1 MAYIGIV
8 AGSNLASKLGRE
20 VARMAGVLAGTTIL
34 AFSLVLFLIPNKI
47 APGGVSGLAT
57 VIFHLT
63 NVSVG
68 LVMLAIN
75 IPLFLIGI
83 RRLGFNFGLRTI
95 VATVFLSIVVD
106 ILQRYLSPVT
116 HDPLLAALYGGII
129 MGIGLGLAINNGGTT
144 GGTDLAAVLLHK
156 YLKLSVGT
164 TLLIIDAIVIAV
176 AGLFFNLELAM
187 YSALTLFISTKV
199 LDLMQE
205 GWHYARAV
213 YIISDKSD
221 NIAREIMSKLD
232 RGVTG
237 FYGKGMFSGEDKN
250 ILYVIC
256 SRAEIS
262 SLKDLVSAIDP
273 DAFMVIGEAT
283 EVLGEGF
290 RRYKSLND

>member
-1 MAYIGIV
+1 
-8 AGSNLASKLGRE
+8 
-20 VARMAGVLAGTTIL
+20 MAGVLAGTTIL
-34 AFSLVLFLIPNKI
+34 ALSLVLFLIPNKI

-63 NVSVG
+63 NLSVG
-68 LVMLAIN
+68 LIMLAIN

-83 RRLGFNFGLRTI
+83 RRLGFHFGLRTI
-95 VATVFLSIVVD
+95 VATVFLSLLVD

-164 TLLIIDAIVIAV
+164 TLLILDAIVIAV

-213 YIISDKSD
+213 YIISDKS
-221 NIAREIMSKLD
+221 NKIAQEIMSKLD

-290 RRYKSLND
+290 RRYKSPND

>member
-1 MAYIGIV
+1 
-8 AGSNLASKLGRE
+8 
-20 VARMAGVLAGTTIL
+20 MAGVLAGTTIL
-34 AFSLVLFLIPNKI
+34 ALSLVLFLIPNKI

-63 NVSVG
+63 NLSVG
-68 LVMLAIN
+68 LIMLAIN

-83 RRLGFNFGLRTI
+83 RRLGFHFGLRTI
-95 VATVFLSIVVD
+95 VATVFLSLLVD

-164 TLLIIDAIVIAV
+164 TLLILDAIVIAV

-213 YIISDKSD
+213 YIISDKS
-221 NIAREIMSKLD
+221 NKIAQ
-232 RGVTG
+232 
-237 FYGKGMFSGEDKN
+237 
-250 ILYVIC
+250 
-256 SRAEIS
+256 
-262 SLKDLVSAIDP
+262 
-273 DAFMVIGEAT
+273 
-283 EVLGEGF
+283 EV
-290 RRYKSLND
+290 

>member
-1 MAYIGIV
+1 MA
-8 AGSNLASKLGRE
+8 SRLGRE
-20 VARMAGVLAGTTIL
+20 IVRMAGVLAGTTIL
-34 AFSLVLFLIPNKI
+34 ALSLVLFLVPNKI

-57 VIFHLT
+57 VIYHLT
-63 NVSVG
+63 DVSVG
-68 LVMLAIN
+68 LIMLAIN

-83 RRLGFNFGLRTI
+83 KHLGFIFGLRTI
-95 VATVFLSIVVD
+95 VATVYLSVLVD
-106 ILQRYLSPVT
+106 ILQKYLSPVT
-116 HDPLLAALYGGII
+116 HDPLLATLYGGII

-164 TLLIIDAIVIAV
+164 TLLILDAIVIFI

-187 YSALTLFISTKV
+187 YSALTLFISTKL

-205 GWHYARAV
+205 GWHYARAA
-213 YIISDKSD
+213 YIISDKSTE
-221 NIAREIMSKLD
+221 IAQVIMDKLD
-232 RGVTG
+232 RGVTS
-237 FYGKGMFSGEDKN
+237 FYGKGMFSGQDKN

-290 RRYKSLND
+290 RRYKSPND

>member
-1 MAYIGIV
+1 MA
-8 AGSNLASKLGRE
+8 SRLGRE

-34 AFSLVLFLIPNKI
+34 ALSLVLFLIPNKI

-63 NVSVG
+63 NLSVG
-68 LVMLAIN
+68 LIMLAIN

-83 RRLGFNFGLRTI
+83 RRLGFHFGLRTI
-95 VATVFLSIVVD
+95 VATVFLSLLVD

-164 TLLIIDAIVIAV
+164 TLLILDAIVIAV

-213 YIISDKSD
+213 YIISDKS
-221 NIAREIMSKLD
+221 NKIAQEIMSKLD

-290 RRYKSLND
+290 RRYKSPND